1 MCVIFCAPKVL
12 SRRGFICHG
21 IVMRCYVCYGLFYI
35 FELNSISIMKKFYAF
50 AMAMLA
56 VGAVS
61 AQITLNQSSYSSAV
75 VGPDTFADAQLPVP
89 QLNPGSTEQEWDFT
103 GVQYSNTRY
112 YSEQFTGSNANLPDA
127 TWYGPRSTKLGA
139 LDSIRLKTNRWSG
152 ITATGFM
159 RIGETTERY
168 AIGLG
173 QFGSPFVATDSLVVL
188 AQDAPYS
195 QPYPLIKFPAT
206 YNSSWQSTW
215 SLTINM
221 ELTAQNLAGGLN
233 HAPFQYKSTTDY
245 NFSVPGFGKAS
256 VILYDGSMTDFVD
269 VLLERI
275 SGVTTDSFFLNGTPA
290 PTPVLSALQLTQNK
304 ITNSY
309 FAELFRPQE
318 INALVLYTYGTDAT
332 FTNVSTAQIHIL
344 RIPFRTSVQSVSADG
359 KMVLYPNPVNNS
371 RQINVKLAST
381 ANGNY
386 RYKLSQIT
394 GAVSGEGTVMANGSN
409 ELKIDLPS
417 SLANGV
423 YWLTLS
429 NDKGEV
435 ATAPFRLEQ

>member
-1 MCVIFCAPKVL
+1 
-12 SRRGFICHG
+12 
-21 IVMRCYVCYGLFYI
+21 
-35 FELNSISIMKKFYAF
+35 MKKLYAF
-50 AMAMLA
+50 AIAML
-56 VGAVS
+56 GAGAAF
-61 AQITLNQSSYSSAV
+61 AQITLTQSSYSSAV
-75 VGPDTFADAQLPVP
+75 IGSDTFADAQLPVP
-89 QLNPGSTEQEWDFT
+89 QLAPGSAAQEWDFT

-112 YSEQFTGSNANLPDA
+112 YSEQLQGTNSNLPGA
-127 TWYGPRSTKLGA
+127 SWYSSRNTKMGA
-139 LDSIRLKTNRWSG
+139 LDSLRLKTNRWSG

-173 QFGSPFVATDSLVVL
+173 QFGAPFIASDSLVIL

-215 SLTINM
+215 SLTVNM
-221 ELTAQNLAGGLN
+221 ELTFQAQSLTS
-233 HAPFQYKSTTDY
+233 APFQYKSTTDY

-275 SGVTTDSFFLNGTPA
+275 SGVTTDSFFLNGSPA
-290 PTPVLSALQLTQNK
+290 PAPVLGALQLTQNK

-318 INALVLYTYGTDAT
+318 INALVLYTYGNDAT
-332 FTNVSTAQIHIL
+332 YTNVSTAQIHIL

-359 KMVLYPNPVNNS
+359 KMVLYPNPVGNS
-371 RQINVKLAST
+371 RAINVKLAST

-394 GAVSGEGTVMANGSN
+394 GAVSGEGTVLANGSN
-409 ELKIDLPS
+409 ELQINLPS
-417 SLANGV
+417 TLANGV

-435 ATAPFRLEQ
+435 ATAPFRVEQ